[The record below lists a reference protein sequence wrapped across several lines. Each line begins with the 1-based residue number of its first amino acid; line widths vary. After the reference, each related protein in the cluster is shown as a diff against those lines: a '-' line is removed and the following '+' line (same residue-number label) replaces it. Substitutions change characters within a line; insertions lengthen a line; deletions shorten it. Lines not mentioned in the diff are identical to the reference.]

1 VLIGTNS
8 DEGALFIQGKVPP
21 AAFEQTVRSGFGKG
35 AETILQAYPHATEAD
50 ASAAARNLMR
60 ESTFAWH
67 TWAWAMLQSEK
78 GKGKAFVYY
87 YDHRTPQQPNGAS
100 HGAEIP
106 YVFRTLGAPGANL
119 GGPVAAPR
127 PEDLKMSELMSSY
140 WTNFAKTG
148 NPNGP
153 GLPVWPEF
161 SVKDQR
167 VMFLDDTQSGARPV
181 PNIEQLKA
189 LESYY
194 AWRRSEGKGGLV
206 R

>member
-1 VLIGTNS
+1 
-8 DEGALFIQGKVPP
+8 
-21 AAFEQTVRSGFGKG
+21 
-35 AETILQAYPHATEAD
+35 
-50 ASAAARNLMR
+50 
-60 ESTFAWH
+60 
-67 TWAWAMLQSEK
+67 MLQSEK

-140 WTNFAKTG
+140 WTSFAKTG

-167 VMFLDDTQSGARPV
+167 VMFLDDTQPGARPV

-189 LESYY
+189 LDSYY
-194 AWRRSEGKGGLV
+194 AWRRSERKGAA
-206 R
+206 RN